1 MPRMTLETELV
12 SMYYTM
18 AERVEVEFTEDK
30 QLFVRIDGK
39 RVFHIQHY
47 YKAILKG
54 EPNG

>member
-1 MPRMTLETELV
+1 MTLETELV